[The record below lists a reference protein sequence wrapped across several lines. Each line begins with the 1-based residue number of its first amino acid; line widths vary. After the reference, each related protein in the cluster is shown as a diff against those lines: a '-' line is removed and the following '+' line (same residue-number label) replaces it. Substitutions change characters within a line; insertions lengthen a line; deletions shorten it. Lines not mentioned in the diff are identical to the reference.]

1 LSKFVRAFYYGN
13 IFLGFCAVA
22 LCIETNLIN
31 QLSLNIFPFYLL
43 IFFCTV
49 IYYTRIYVRS
59 VRTRNFNERTLWYSK
74 NLRSIKASLKVA
86 VVVSVVSLILLVTIN
101 LHRLLILSPG
111 QILLITAFPVVA
123 GWYTFTPSAF
133 KLITIRQVGWMKPF
147 VVGLT
152 WAGWVTI
159 YPVIIWQVQRNQLL
173 SVPITPLVLLCL
185 QNFLF
190 FSINAIIF
198 DIKDYRTD
206 SYHHLKTYPVVFGVR
221 NTFRFIVLPL
231 TILNLVIFF
240 LFQLHHNFTFLQILI
255 QLIPYILLV
264 FMLVRYR
271 NGRSVLYYLA
281 AVDGLV
287 FLKAFC
293 GITSILLIKK

>member
-1 LSKFVRAFYYGN
+1 M
-13 IFLGFCAVA
+13 
-22 LCIETNLIN
+22 
-31 QLSLNIFPFYLL
+31 
-43 IFFCTV
+43 
-49 IYYTRIYVRS
+49 IYARS
-59 VRTRNFNERTLWYSK
+59 VRSKTFNERSRWYLNHLST
-74 NLRSIKASLKVA
+74 IKTALIVA
-86 VVVSVVSLILLVTIN
+86 IVLTVSSLIFLLSVN
-101 LHRLLILSPG
+101 VHRLLSLSPS
-111 QILLITAFPVVA
+111 QFLLISAFPIA
-123 GWYTFTPSAF
+123 AAWYTFTPKALRLT
-133 KLITIRQVGWMKPF
+133 KIRQVGWMKPF

-159 YPVIIWQVQRNQLL
+159 YPLIIWQVQRNESLHA
-173 SVPITPLVLLCL
+173 PLVPLALLCL

-206 SYHHLKTYPVVFGVR
+206 SYYHLKTYPVIFGVKK
-221 NTFRFIVLPL
+221 TIRFIVLPL
-231 TILNLVIFF
+231 VLINLVVFF
-240 LFQLHHNFTFLQILI
+240 LFQRQQNFSFLQTSI

-264 FMLVRYR
+264 LIILRYR
-271 NGRSVLYYLA
+271 QGRKVLYYLA